1 MNVFDYLSWR
11 GDLTF
16 LQAPFSEVDNLLI
29 SLLSYV
35 DLNGIFPDQEDRK
48 DGLPLKEISDRFFFL
63 HSAKELKNDHSLL
76 RKMPQV
82 LKAMGASPRFR
93 DLRLFHYCDQF
104 DKSRLLQFAA
114 LELRL
119 PDGTSFLSF
128 RGTDDSL
135 AGWEESFRM
144 STGTVEAGRAATAY
158 TVCAAA
164 RTEGKLLLG
173 GHSKGG
179 NLAIYAAATVPE
191 DVRSRI
197 AAVYSNDGPGFL
209 PDFLA
214 RPAMQELSGRIT
226 TIIPRDSVV
235 GMLMTPA
242 SEPIRVKSSAR
253 GLLQHDGLTW
263 SVLGPHFVQ
272 CPKPGP
278 LVAHVNASLSA
289 WLDTLTEDTRDRV
302 IHDLFTVLESSG
314 TTTLSELMDGGIRT
328 IYMLRKSTEALNP
341 ESRQVIQQLLLTITK
356 PSRKERKT
364 L

>member
-253 GLLQHDGLTW
+253 GLLQHD
-263 SVLGPHFVQ
+263 
-272 CPKPGP
+272 
-278 LVAHVNASLSA
+278 LVRPRPAFCTVS
-289 WLDTLTEDTRDRV
+289 ETRATGRPRECFLKRLAGYANRRYPRPCNPRPV
-302 IHDLFTVLESSG
+302 YRT
-314 TTTLSELMDGGIRT
+314 GIQRCHHT
-328 IYMLRKSTEALNP
+328 
-341 ESRQVIQQLLLTITK
+341 Q
-356 PSRKERKT
+356 
-364 L
+364 